1 MGMAHSLWGADRGK
15 VGLVAHRGL
24 SPAGGGECLLLISAV
39 GLLGPRVDFWIYS
52 SPPCSLSS
60 KKPTPKPIITRT
72 GARIAALKISVI
84 ERFSLEL

>member
-1 MGMAHSLWGADRGK
+1 
-15 VGLVAHRGL
+15 
-24 SPAGGGECLLLISAV
+24 
-39 GLLGPRVDFWIYS
+39 
-52 SPPCSLSS
+52 LSS